1 MLNFLVSALF
11 TIVWWIISWRNIPIL
26 SEYAFFPLWFG
37 YVLTLNATSELL
49 YNDSL
54 IRRMR
59 CLFVLLFAA
68 SIPLWWFFEWVNS
81 YLRNWHYIL
90 PHPISHLHYVIQASI
105 DFSTVVPAVLSTTF
119 LFFCFFK
126 ARRVGKTC
134 SIEIYSYWLLISIA
148 IGVVSFYLMQVF
160 PKQTFPLAWIAPFL
174 ILEPVLYLIG
184 LPSLLSE
191 IKRGNWTLAI
201 SCMSATLFTGF
212 FLGEMWNYYALPKWY
227 YTIPYVGFW
236 KLFEMPIFGYAGYP
250 FFGIVVLSYTFAIFS
265 FLKKDLYAYLN

>member
-1 MLNFLVSALF
+1 MFICSVSVLF
-11 TIVWWIISWRNIPIL
+11 TITWWIISWSSIPIVN
-26 SEYAFFPLWFG
+26 EYSFFPLWLG
-37 YVLTLNATSELL
+37 YILTLNATSELF

-59 CLFVLLFAA
+59 CLFVILFAA
-68 SIPLWWFFEWVNS
+68 SIPLWWFFEWINS

-119 LFFCFFK
+119 LFFCFLK
-126 ARRVGKTC
+126 ARRVGRT
-134 SIEIYSYWLLISIA
+134 SPIAIYSYWLLISIA
-148 IGVVSFYLMQVF
+148 IGVASFYLMQVF

-212 FLGEMWNYYALPKWY
+212 FWEMWNYYALPKWY